1 MAPEH
6 DDTRQPSKRIADDL
20 TLGVVAGA
28 IAPGERLPSTA
39 ALMAEYGVANQTV
52 QNAMRI
58 LKDAGLI
65 YTVKGQGTFV
75 RNEIEPS
82 DFEGIVAESGSP
94 MFRQILT
101 RLDTIGDEI
110 TSINQRLAELE
121 RQRSQES
128 AKD

>member
-1 MAPEH
+1 
-6 DDTRQPSKRIADDL
+6 
-20 TLGVVAGA
+20 
-28 IAPGERLPSTA
+28 
-39 ALMAEYGVANQTV
+39 MAEYEVANQTV

-75 RNEIEPS
+75 RSDIEPG
-82 DFEGIVAESGSP
+82 DFEGLVSETGSP
-94 MFRQILT
+94 MFRQILS

-121 RQRSQES
+121 RHRSQDS
-128 AKD
+128 APD